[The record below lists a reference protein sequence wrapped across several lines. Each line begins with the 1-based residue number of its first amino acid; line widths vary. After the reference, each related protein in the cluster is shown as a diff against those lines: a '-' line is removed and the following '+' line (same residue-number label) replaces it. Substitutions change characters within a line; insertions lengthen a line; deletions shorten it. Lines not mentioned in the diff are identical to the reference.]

1 MTELFCGET
10 GYQTPKLDTRAAIF
24 KDNKILLVHEKNGTW
39 SLPGGWRL
47 TVESEPYF
55 KKERPTALELRKGLY
70 APWFEVECEDGRLH
84 LAFHESWAL
93 RLVCWAVAALAVAG
107 MVAARVLA
115 PNTGASIAPGVI
127 ALALLFWDFTRERR
141 LMTAVSRFVREK
153 ILEEQAQ

>member
-1 MTELFCGET
+1 M
-10 GYQTPKLDTRAAIF
+10 
-24 KDNKILLVHEKNGTW
+24 
-39 SLPGGWRL
+39 
-47 TVESEPYF
+47 ESEPYY
-55 KKERPTALELRKGLY
+55 KKERPTVLELKKGFY
-70 APWFEVECEDGRLH
+70 APWFDIECEDGRLH

-141 LMTAVSRFVREK
+141 VMAAVSRFVREK